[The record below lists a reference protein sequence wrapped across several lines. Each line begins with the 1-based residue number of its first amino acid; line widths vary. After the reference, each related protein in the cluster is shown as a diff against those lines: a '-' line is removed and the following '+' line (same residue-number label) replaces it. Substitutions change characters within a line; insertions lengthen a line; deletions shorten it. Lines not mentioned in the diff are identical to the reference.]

1 MDFRLYIK
9 GQECDLND
17 TFAVQLSYTAEDT
30 ESPSAVITEYS
41 KTVTLP
47 RTGNNDLIFNFIGDL
62 DRVQDNETYY
72 FNPLERIPMLLTYK
86 GSTVLEGYAKL
97 ENISNDSYSVT
108 LYSGVADFFYSFSTD
123 TDGDTFTIDR
133 LRFETDLDFDI
144 TKETVNTAWQ
154 RLKNPNKTGTNKW
167 DTINFAPMYNGLP
180 EDIDAGKALIN
191 ISGSSVFTAS
201 TMTSDGNTYETYQ
214 DNMLALSSF
223 SGEHTE
229 WEIGDLRSYC
239 QRPVLNVKKFF
250 EAVQTTAYE
259 KGFILNLDEGFF
271 NSLNPYYSKT
281 WLTMPM
287 LTQLETDGQTWTGRC
302 SSTYTED
309 VKPKTEATANVIFTG
324 QLNGTE
330 ISLPD
335 VNGKSNLNIK
345 FSLSADVNYSGSEL
359 YTGFLMHNYNSNQT
373 GNTFDDSY
381 NQNNNSGIV
390 IQFIVKD
397 VDNDA
402 IIAASPTYTLS
413 SLIDGQVKK
422 YPSYVGYGSNQE
434 GIAGTFKNNS
444 GRWDFTGLGG
454 NTEFDAVVEDIPR
467 VNNMSVSMA
476 VYSYA
481 TKLYRDNEY
490 WLDTLRKGEEIKTL
504 RGHVNDGDLIFTS
517 FGKTGSNAHITARM
531 MFSNMG
537 SVADYMIGFSKMFGL
552 KWLQEG
558 KTINL
563 MTRNRYYTKT
573 INDYSDDSDRSNIK
587 TEPLTHNKRYY
598 DLKNDADETYF
609 TEKYKR
615 DWGAE
620 YGRQRVDTG
629 YKFDSDVEEFFKDLA
644 YKGGVYGKMKS
655 NYYRHIKG
663 KNWNGMSNREWIPSP
678 ILDKITYSLVKNG
691 NDPDDTKDIEVGM
704 DVIKY
709 INYSPTARYDC
720 NDRMCFADSSDGAVD
735 GDSVLL
741 FYNGYKEQKDA
752 NGFPIDYMLTD
763 DLEAMFALNGDNAT
777 WLITSTEF
785 DTAGKR
791 IAYKYNALPDFGR
804 YYTDGT
810 NSIVLSMDM
819 GEPKELYCDLASNPN
834 STIYSRFWKRYLI
847 DQMNVDAR
855 KINIPLLYR
864 AGMDAQTLRD
874 FIKIDNQVYMLNSA
888 DYNVGTTGLTDSEL
902 IKINDV
908 YNYTQGQTLIYPEAI
923 LTVSPTSANVTFE
936 GGLLRFDVVFSN
948 LTDIYVKTDSPWLS
962 GYMNGD
968 SFMVNVETNKKAERN
983 GHIWL
988 VGRDYGGFDVVSDA
1002 IGIVQEKYIEIIP
1015 FPILKI
1021 TPTIGTIG
1029 YNGGEMAFNVQAENV
1044 EDVRFASNSEW
1055 ITGSI
1060 VGNLLK
1066 INVAVNSGDERSGNI
1081 WLEAI
1086 DLGGDNVKSN
1096 EVAITQ
1102 EKYVKQGSDVLM
1114 FTTTDGNT
1122 WNITQISAYTADNRL
1137 IEPIEKTS
1145 TGWTYGEDVA
1155 YIRSHDEHAP
1165 SEYIFKNLKTYTG
1178 FKDRVKYNECLG
1190 LFLNDGYCTS
1200 INTAN
1205 FDVSECVNM
1214 RNMFINCSGLT
1225 SLDVS
1230 NWNTSQ
1236 VTDMWGMFSG
1246 CKKLTSLDVS
1256 HFDTSK
1262 VTNMSGMFG
1271 GCTGL
1276 TSLDVSHFNTSQVT
1290 NMAGM
1295 FNGCSGLTSLDV
1307 SNFNT
1312 SQVTNM
1318 SYMFYDCSGLTYLD
1332 VSNWNTA
1339 NVSDMRDM
1347 FSDCRRLTS
1356 LDVSHFNTSQVTNMA
1371 AMFYFCSGLTS
1382 LDVSKFDTSQVTD
1395 MYYMFDACSGLTSLD
1410 VSNFNTSKV
1419 ARMTYMFGGCSGLT
1433 SLDVSKFD
1441 TSKVNDMWGMFYGC
1455 KGLASLDVSNFNT
1468 SQVTSMNYMFAYCS
1482 GLTSLDLSKWDT
1494 SKVDS
1499 MAGMF
1504 TNCKGLTSLDL
1515 SHFNTTKVADMS
1527 YMFNGCSGLISLDLS
1542 NWDTTKLPYY
1552 EDVNMQNMFK
1562 GCTALKT
1569 ITMKNCYER
1578 TVNEIKSALTEAGIL
1593 NNVTIITA

>member
-30 ESPSAVITEYS
+30 ESPSTVITEYS

-62 DRVQDNETYY
+62 DRIQDNETYY

-201 TMTSDGNTYETYQ
+201 TMTSDGNTYKTYQ

-287 LTQLETDGQTWTGRC
+287 LTQLETEGQTWTGRC

-309 VKPKTEATANVIFTG
+309 VKPKTEARANVIFTG

-330 ISLPD
+330 VSLPD

-359 YTGFLMHNYNSNQT
+359 YTGFLMHNYNSTQT
-373 GNTFDDSY
+373 GQSFDDSY

-444 GRWDFTGLGG
+444 GRWEFTGIGG

-467 VNNMSVSMA
+467 VNNMSVSMV

-537 SVADYMIGFSKMFGL
+537 SVADYLIGFSKMFGL

-587 TEPLTHNKRYY
+587 TEPLTHDKRYY

-663 KNWNGMSNREWIPSP
+663 KNWDGTTNREWIPSP

-785 DTAGKR
+785 DTTGKR
-791 IAYKYNALPDFGR
+791 IAYKYDALPDFGR

-810 NSIVLSMDM
+810 NSIVLSLDM
-819 GEPKELYCDLASNPN
+819 GEPKELYCNLASNPN
-834 STIYSRFWKRYLI
+834 TTIYSRFWKRYLT

-855 KINIPLLYR
+855 KINVPLLYR

-874 FIKIDNQVYMLNSA
+874 FVKIDNQIYMLNSA

-936 GGLLRFDVVFSN
+936 GGLLRFYVVFSN

-968 SFMVNVETNKKAERN
+968 SFMVNVETNKEAERN

-1002 IGIVQEKYIEIIP
+1002 IGIVQEKFIYP
-1015 FPILKI
+1015 DPVLTI
-1021 TPTIGTIG
+1021 TPTTGKID
-1029 YNGGEMAFNVQAENV
+1029 YNGGEMTFNVQAENV
-1044 EDVRFASNSEW
+1044 EDLRFVSNSEW
-1055 ITGSI
+1055 ITGSVI
-1060 VGNLLK
+1060 GNLLK
-1066 INVAVNSGDERSGNI
+1066 INVAKNDGKQRIGNI
-1081 WLEAI
+1081 WLTAI
-1086 DLGGDNVKSN
+1086 GLNGNTVNSN

-1102 EKYVKQGSDVLM
+1102 EDYETATSKKVLR
-1114 FTTTDGNT
+1114 FTTIDGET
-1122 WNITQISAYTADNRL
+1122 WNKRDISAFTADNSPL
-1137 IEPIEKTS
+1137 QPIEKTS
-1145 TGWTYGEDVA
+1145 TGWTYGEDV
-1155 YIRSHDEHAP
+1155 
-1165 SEYIFKNLKTYTG
+1165 EYIGFDNNISSNLLTYEG
-1178 FKDRVKYNECLG
+1178 FDSSEIKYRNLANYFNNNSKCNKISTAKMNVSQCSSMFRTFYNCYSL
-1190 LFLNDGYCTS
+1190 TS
-1200 INTAN
+1200 L
-1205 FDVSECVNM
+1205 DVSKWNTSQVTNM
-1214 RNMFINCSGLT
+1214 SSMFWNCSGLT

-1230 NWNTSQ
+1230 NWDTSK
-1236 VTDMWGMFSG
+1236 VTTMYNVFNG
-1246 CKKLTSLDVS
+1246 CRSLTSLDVS
-1256 HFDTSK
+1256 HFNTSQVTDMNGMFRDCSGLTSLDVSKWNTSKATDMSYMFSDCSGLTSLNVSNFDTSQ
-1262 VTNMSGMFG
+1262 VTNMSVMFG
-1271 GCTGL
+1271 DCKGL

-1290 NMAGM
+1290 KMNSM
-1295 FNGCSGLTSLDV
+1295 FNSCRSLTSLDV
-1307 SNFNT
+1307 SNFDT
-1312 SQVTNM
+1312 SKVTRM
-1318 SYMFYDCSGLTYLD
+1318 EWMFYNCT
-1332 VSNWNTA
+1332 
-1339 NVSDMRDM
+1339 
-1347 FSDCRRLTS
+1347 
-1356 LDVSHFNTSQVTNMA
+1356 
-1371 AMFYFCSGLTS
+1371 GLTS
-1382 LDVSKFDTSQVTD
+1382 LDVSKW
-1395 MYYMFDACSGLTSLD
+1395 
-1410 VSNFNTSKV
+1410 NTSKV
-1419 ARMTYMFGGCSGLT
+1419 ESME
-1433 SLDVSKFD
+1433 
-1441 TSKVNDMWGMFYGC
+1441 GMFDHC
-1455 KGLASLDVSNFNT
+1455 SSLT
-1468 SQVTSMNYMFAYCS
+1468 
-1482 GLTSLDLSKWDT
+1482 
-1494 SKVDS
+1494 
-1499 MAGMF
+1499 
-1504 TNCKGLTSLDL
+1504 
-1515 SHFNTTKVADMS
+1515 
-1527 YMFNGCSGLISLDLS
+1527 
-1542 NWDTTKLPYY
+1542 
-1552 EDVNMQNMFK
+1552 
-1562 GCTALKT
+1562 
-1569 ITMKNCYER
+1569 
-1578 TVNEIKSALTEAGIL
+1578 
-1593 NNVTIITA
+1593 

>member
-9 GQECDLND
+9 GQECDLNE

-62 DRVQDNETYY
+62 DRVQDNEATY

-97 ENISNDSYSVT
+97 ESISNDSYSVT

-167 DTINFAPMYNGLP
+167 DTVNFAPMYNGLP
-180 EDIDAGKALIN
+180 EDMDAGKALIN

-201 TMTSDGNTYETYQ
+201 TMTSDGNTYKTYQ

-229 WEIGDLRSYC
+229 WETGDLRSYC
-239 QRPVLNVKKFF
+239 QRPVLKVKKFF

-302 SSTYTED
+302 GSTYTED
-309 VKPKTEATANVIFTG
+309 VKPKTEASANVIFSG

-330 ISLPD
+330 VSLPD

-345 FSLSADVNYSGSEL
+345 FSLSANVDYSGSEL
-359 YTGFLMHNYNSNQT
+359 YTGFLMHNYNSTQT
-373 GNTFDDSY
+373 GQSFDESY
-381 NQNNNSGIV
+381 RQNNNSGIV

-413 SLIDGQVKK
+413 SLIDGQLKK

-444 GRWDFTGLGG
+444 GGWEFTGIGG

-467 VNNMSVSMA
+467 VNNMSVSMV

-490 WLDTLRKGEEIKTL
+490 WLDNLRKGEEIKTL
-504 RGHVNDGDLIFTS
+504 RGHVNDGELIFTS

-531 MFSNMG
+531 MFSTMG
-537 SVADYMIGFSKMFGL
+537 SVADYLIGFSKMFGL

-573 INDYSDDSDRSNIK
+573 IDDYSDDSDRSNIK

-598 DLKNDADETYF
+598 DLKNDAGETYF

-615 DWGAE
+615 DWGTE

-629 YKFDSDVEEFFKDLA
+629 YRFDSDVEEFFKDLV

-663 KNWNGMSNREWIPSP
+663 KNWNGTTDREWIPSP

-720 NDRMCFADSSDGAVD
+720 NDRMCFTDSSDGAVD

-785 DTAGKR
+785 DTTGKR
-791 IAYKYNALPDFGR
+791 IAYKYDALPDFGR

-810 NSIVLSMDM
+810 NSIVLSLDM
-819 GEPKELYCDLASNPN
+819 GEPKELYCGLASNPN
-834 STIYSRFWKRYLI
+834 STIYSRFWKRYLT

-855 KINIPLLYR
+855 KINVPLLYR

-908 YNYTQGQTLIYPEAI
+908 YNYTQGQTLIYPEAT
-923 LTVSPTSANVTFE
+923 LTISPTSGKIGFE

-968 SFMVNVETNKKAERN
+968 SFMVNVESSDNVKRN

-988 VGRDYGGFDVVSDA
+988 VGRDYGGNDIVSDA
-1002 IGIVQEKYIEIIP
+1002 VAINQFEEIKP
-1015 FPILKI
+1015 PILKI
-1021 TPTIGTIG
+1021 TPTTGTIG
-1029 YNGGEMAFNVQAENV
+1029 YNGGEMTFNVQAENV
-1044 EDVRFASNSEW
+1044 EDIRFASNSEW
-1055 ITGSI
+1055 ITGT
-1060 VGNLLK
+1060 VKGNLLK
-1066 INVAVNSGDERSGNI
+1066 INVAANAGDERSGNI

-1102 EKYVKQGSDVLM
+1102 GDHETAMGKRVLR
-1114 FTTTDGNT
+1114 FTTIDGNT
-1122 WNITQISAYTADNRL
+1122 WNKQAISAYTADNSL
-1137 IEPIEKTS
+1137 IQPTEKTS
-1145 TGWTYGEDVA
+1145 TGWTYGEDV
-1155 YIRSHDEHAP
+1155 
-1165 SEYIFKNLKTYTG
+1165 EYIYSTGISSNLLTYEGFDSSEIKYRNLANYFYNNSKCNDISTAKMNVSQCGSMYRMFYNCYGLTSLDLSNWDTSNVTNMYGMFYNCTGLTSLDVSNFKI
-1178 FKDRVKYNECLG
+1178 
-1190 LFLNDGYCTS
+1190 S
-1200 INTAN
+1200 NTAMKEMFRGCKSLTSLDVSKWDTSKVTDMGGMFQDCSGLTSLDVSKWNTSKVENMRDMFGNCKALTSLDVSN
-1205 FDVSECVNM
+1205 FDTSQVASM
-1214 RNMFINCSGLT
+1214 SNMFGNCSGLT

-1236 VTDMWGMFSG
+1236 VAS
-1246 CKKLTSLDVS
+1246 
-1256 HFDTSK
+1256 
-1262 VTNMSGMFG
+1262 MSNMFG
-1271 GCTGL
+1271 NCR
-1276 TSLDVSHFNTSQVT
+1276 
-1290 NMAGM
+1290 
-1295 FNGCSGLTSLDV
+1295 GLTSLDV

-1312 SQVTNM
+1312 SRVTYM
-1318 SYMFYDCSGLTYLD
+1318 S
-1332 VSNWNTA
+1332 N
-1339 NVSDMRDM
+1339 
-1347 FSDCRRLTS
+1347 
-1356 LDVSHFNTSQVTNMA
+1356 
-1371 AMFYFCSGLTS
+1371 
-1382 LDVSKFDTSQVTD
+1382 
-1395 MYYMFDACSGLTSLD
+1395 MFDNCSGLTSLD
-1410 VSNFNTSKV
+1410 VSNWNTSKV
-1419 ARMTYMFGGCSGLT
+1419 ENMDSMFDGCS
-1433 SLDVSKFD
+1433 S
-1441 TSKVNDMWGMFYGC
+1441 
-1455 KGLASLDVSNFNT
+1455 LASLDVSKWNT
-1468 SQVTSMNYMFAYCS
+1468 INMLTMGYMFRGCKS
-1482 GLTSLDLSKWDT
+1482 LTSLDLSSWYI
-1494 SKVDS
+1494 SKVSS
-1499 MAGMF
+1499 MGGMF
-1504 TNCKGLTSLDL
+1504 VNCNNL
-1515 SHFNTTKVADMS
+1515 V
-1527 YMFNGCSGLISLDLS
+1527 SLDLS
-1542 NWDTTKLPYY
+1542 NW
-1552 EDVNMQNMFK
+1552 VVGNNMVAMQGMFDR
-1562 GCTALKT
+1562 CTSLRT
-1569 ITMKNCYER
+1569 ITMKNCNQ
-1578 TVNEIKSALTEAGIL
+1578 TTIDKIKSALTEAGIL

>member
-9 GQECDLND
+9 GQECDLNE

-62 DRVQDNETYY
+62 DRVQGNETYY

-214 DNMLALSSF
+214 NNMLALSSF

-467 VNNMSVSMA
+467 VNNMSVSMV

-537 SVADYMIGFSKMFGL
+537 SVADYLIGFSKMFGL

-962 GYMNGD
+962 GYMNENI
-968 SFMVNVETNKKAERN
+968 FMVNVETNKKAERN

-1002 IGIVQEKYIEIIP
+1002 IGIVQEKFIYP
-1015 FPILKI
+1015 DPVLTI
-1021 TPTIGTIG
+1021 TPTTGTIG
-1029 YNGGEMAFNVQAENV
+1029 YNGGEMTFNVQAENV

-1055 ITGSI
+1055 ITGTI
-1060 VGNLLK
+1060 EGNLLK
-1066 INVAVNSGDERSGNI
+1066 INVAVNSGEERNGNI

-1086 DLGGDNVKSN
+1086 DLGDNEVKSN
-1096 EVAITQ
+1096 EVSIVQEAVVLDKRTIRFTIVSGVTWKAI
-1102 EKYVKQGSDVLM
+1102 
-1114 FTTTDGNT
+1114 N
-1122 WNITQISAYTADNRL
+1122 ISAYTSDDRML
-1137 IEPIEKTS
+1137 EPIIKDT
-1145 TGWTYGEDVA
+1145 TGWTYNEDVA
-1155 YIRSHDEHAP
+1155 YLKSEP
-1165 SEYIFKNLKTYTG
+1165 SNIGSQNLLTYDGIDAVYKECPSFFAFNYSLKTINIPRINTS
-1178 FKDRVKYNECLG
+1178 K
-1190 LFLNDGYCTS
+1190 CTS
-1200 INTAN
+1200 
-1205 FDVSECVNM
+1205 M
-1214 RNMFINCSGLT
+1214 KGMFLRCSGLT
-1225 SLDVS
+1225 SLDLS
-1230 NWNTSQ
+1230 NWDTSQ
-1236 VTDMWGMFSG
+1236 VTNMSWMFNDCIG
-1246 CKKLTSLDVS
+1246 LTSLDVS
-1256 HFDTSK
+1256 KWNTSK
-1262 VTNMSGMFG
+1262 VTTMEMMFSA
-1271 GCTGL
+1271 CSGL

-1290 NMAGM
+1290 DMNRM
-1295 FNGCSGLTSLDV
+1295 FESCENLTSLDL
-1307 SNFNT
+1307 SNWDTSKVTDMGSMFAFCNSLTSLDLSKWNT
-1312 SQVTNM
+1312 SKVTNM
-1318 SYMFYDCSGLTYLD
+1318 SNMFRSCDRLASLNL
-1332 VSNWNTA
+1332 SNWNTSQA
-1339 NVSDMRDM
+1339 TNMSEM
-1347 FSDCRRLTS
+1347 FYECIRLTS
-1356 LDVSHFNTSQVTNMA
+1356 LDVSHFNTSKVTNMA
-1371 AMFYFCSGLTS
+1371 SMFYTCRS
-1382 LDVSKFDTSQVTD
+1382 LN
-1395 MYYMFDACSGLTSLD
+1395 SLYL
-1410 VSNFNTSKV
+1410 SNW
-1419 ARMTYMFGGCSGLT
+1419 
-1433 SLDVSKFD
+1433 D
-1441 TSKVNDMWGMFYGC
+1441 TSKVTDMHNMFE
-1455 KGLASLDVSNFNT
+1455 
-1468 SQVTSMNYMFAYCS
+1468 YCYD
-1482 GLTSLDLSKWDT
+1482 LTSLDLSNWNMDNVSDT
-1494 SKVDS
+1494 
-1499 MAGMF
+1499 
-1504 TNCKGLTSLDL
+1504 
-1515 SHFNTTKVADMS
+1515 S
-1527 YMFNGCSGLISLDLS
+1527 YMFRGCYILR
-1542 NWDTTKLPYY
+1542 
-1552 EDVNMQNMFK
+1552 
-1562 GCTALKT
+1562 T
-1569 ITMKNCYER
+1569 ITMKNCSQG
-1578 TVNEIKSALTEAGIL
+1578 TIDKIKSALTEAGIL

>member
-62 DRVQDNETYY
+62 DRVQDNETTY

-97 ENISNDSYSVT
+97 ESISNDSYSVT

-223 SGEHTE
+223 SDEHTE

-271 NSLNPYYSKT
+271 NNLNPYYSKT

-309 VKPKTEATANVIFTG
+309 VKPKTEASANVIFIG

-330 ISLPD
+330 VSLPD

-359 YTGFLMHNYNSNQT
+359 YTGFLMHNYNSTQT
-373 GNTFDDSY
+373 GQTFNDSY

-444 GRWDFTGLGG
+444 GRWEFTGLGG

-467 VNNMSVSMA
+467 VNNMSVSMV

-785 DTAGKR
+785 DTTGKR
-791 IAYKYNALPDFGR
+791 IAYKYNELPDFGR

-810 NSIVLSMDM
+810 NSIVLSLDM

-834 STIYSRFWKRYLI
+834 TTIYSRFWKRYLT

-855 KINIPLLYR
+855 KINVPLLYR

-948 LTDIYVKTDSPWLS
+948 LTDIYVKTDSPWMS

-1002 IGIVQEKYIEIIP
+1002 IGIVQEKFIYP
-1015 FPILKI
+1015 DPVLTI
-1021 TPTIGTIG
+1021 TPTTGTIDH
-1029 YNGGEMAFNVQAENV
+1029 NGGEMTFNVQTENV
-1044 EDVRFASNSEW
+1044 EDVRFVSNSEW

-1066 INVAVNSGDERSGNI
+1066 INVAANAGDKRSGNI

-1086 DLGGDNVKSN
+1086 DLGDNEVKSN
-1096 EVAITQ
+1096 EVSIVQEAVVLDKRTIRFTIVSGVTWKAI
-1102 EKYVKQGSDVLM
+1102 
-1114 FTTTDGNT
+1114 N
-1122 WNITQISAYTADNRL
+1122 ISAYTSDDRM
-1137 IEPIEKTS
+1137 IEPITKDT
-1145 TGWTYGEDVA
+1145 TGWTYNEDVA
-1155 YIRSHDEHAP
+1155 YLK
-1165 SEYIFKNLKTYTG
+1165 SEQSNIGSQNLLTYDGIDAVYKNCHGFFGHNEKLKTINIPRINTSECIDMQG
-1178 FKDRVKYNECLG
+1178 MFLRCSSLSSLDLSNFDTSNVSNMGWMFSECLG
-1190 LFLNDGYCTS
+1190 LSYLN
-1200 INTAN
+1200 
-1205 FDVSECVNM
+1205 
-1214 RNMFINCSGLT
+1214 
-1225 SLDVS
+1225 VS
-1230 NWNTSQ
+1230 NW
-1236 VTDMWGMFSG
+1236 
-1246 CKKLTSLDVS
+1246 
-1256 HFDTSK
+1256 DTSK
-1262 VTNMSGMFG
+1262 VTRMDMMFSA
-1271 GCTGL
+1271 CSGL

-1290 NMAGM
+1290 DMNRM
-1295 FNGCSGLTSLDV
+1295 FENCENLTSLDL
-1307 SNFNT
+1307 SN
-1312 SQVTNM
+1312 
-1318 SYMFYDCSGLTYLD
+1318 
-1332 VSNWNTA
+1332 
-1339 NVSDMRDM
+1339 
-1347 FSDCRRLTS
+1347 
-1356 LDVSHFNTSQVTNMA
+1356 
-1371 AMFYFCSGLTS
+1371 
-1382 LDVSKFDTSQVTD
+1382 FDTSKVTD
-1395 MYYMFDACSGLTSLD
+1395 MHGMFFGCDGLTSLD

-1419 ARMTYMFGGCSGLT
+1419 TNMGYMFYFCR
-1433 SLDVSKFD
+1433 
-1441 TSKVNDMWGMFYGC
+1441 
-1455 KGLASLDVSNFNT
+1455 
-1468 SQVTSMNYMFAYCS
+1468 
-1482 GLTSLDLSKWDT
+1482 GLTSLDLSNWNMDNV
-1494 SKVDS
+1494 S
-1499 MAGMF
+1499 
-1504 TNCKGLTSLDL
+1504 
-1515 SHFNTTKVADMS
+1515 NTTS
-1527 YMFNGCSGLISLDLS
+1527 MFS
-1542 NWDTTKLPYY
+1542 NCFRLR
-1552 EDVNMQNMFK
+1552 
-1562 GCTALKT
+1562 T
-1569 ITMKNCYER
+1569 ITMKNCNQ
-1578 TVNEIKSALTEAGIL
+1578 TTIDKIKSALQDAGIV
-1593 NNVTIITA
+1593 NNVKIITA

>member
-9 GQECDLND
+9 GQECDLNE

-47 RTGNNDLIFNFIGDL
+47 RTGKNDLIFNFIGDL

-271 NSLNPYYSKT
+271 NGLNPYYSKT

-309 VKPKTEATANVIFTG
+309 VKPKTEASANVIFTG

-330 ISLPD
+330 VSLPD

-359 YTGFLMHNYNSNQT
+359 YTGFLMHNYNSTQT
-373 GNTFDDSY
+373 GQTFNDSY

-397 VDNDA
+397 VDNDS

-444 GRWDFTGLGG
+444 GRWEFTGIGG
-454 NTEFDAVVEDIPR
+454 NTEFDAVVEDVPR
-467 VNNMSVSMA
+467 VNNMSVSMV

-490 WLDTLRKGEEIKTL
+490 WLDNLRKGEEIKTL

-629 YKFDSDVEEFFKDLA
+629 YKFDSDVEEFFKDLV

-791 IAYKYNALPDFGR
+791 IAYKYDALPDFGR

-810 NSIVLSMDM
+810 NSIVLSLDM

-855 KINIPLLYR
+855 KINVPLLYR

-908 YNYTQGQTLIYPEAI
+908 YNYTQGQTLIYPEAT

-948 LTDIYVKTDSPWLS
+948 LTDIYIKTDSPWLS

-1002 IGIVQEKYIEIIP
+1002 IGIVQEKFIYP
-1015 FPILKI
+1015 DPILTI
-1021 TPTIGTIG
+1021 TPTTGTIDH
-1029 YNGGEMAFNVQAENV
+1029 NGGEMTFNVQTENV

-1066 INVAVNSGDERSGNI
+1066 INVAVNSGEERNGNI

-1086 DLGGDNVKSN
+1086 DLGDNEVKSN

-1102 EKYVKQGSDVLM
+1102 EKYVEVKSVLKY
-1114 FTTTDGNT
+1114 TTTDSSA
-1122 WNITQISAYTADNRL
+1122 WDSNIKAYTTNDRF
-1137 IEPIEKTS
+1137 IEPLTQDA
-1145 TGWTYGEDVA
+1145 TGWTYDNEVRYVKA
-1155 YIRSHDEHAP
+1155 DESYFPQKH
-1165 SEYIFKNLKTYTG
+1165 NLLTFNG
-1178 FKDRVKYNECLG
+1178 FGNKVKYKDCSKIFLG
-1190 LFLNDGYCTS
+1190 ERHCTS
-1200 INTAN
+1200 INTTN
-1205 FDVSECVNM
+1205 IDVSECTNM
-1214 RNMFINCSGLT
+1214 RYVFSDCNGLT

-1230 NWNTSQ
+1230 NWDTSK
-1236 VTDMWGMFSG
+1236 VITMNSMSSG
-1246 CKKLTSLDVS
+1246 CIGLTSLDVS

-1262 VTNMSGMFG
+1262 VTDMSFMFAGCNGLTSLDLSNFDTSQVVNMSDMFYN
-1271 GCTGL
+1271 CSNL
-1276 TSLDVSHFNTSQVT
+1276 TSLDVSNFNTSRVT
-1290 NMAGM
+1290 DMSLMFADCISLTSLDVSSFNTVKVTEMVGM
-1295 FNGCSGLTSLDV
+1295 FSDCSGLTSLDV

-1312 SQVTNM
+1312 SQVTDMHN
-1318 SYMFYDCSGLTYLD
+1318 MFY
-1332 VSNWNTA
+1332 
-1339 NVSDMRDM
+1339 
-1347 FSDCRRLTS
+1347 
-1356 LDVSHFNTSQVTNMA
+1356 
-1371 AMFYFCSGLTS
+1371 
-1382 LDVSKFDTSQVTD
+1382 
-1395 MYYMFDACSGLTSLD
+1395 
-1410 VSNFNTSKV
+1410 
-1419 ARMTYMFGGCSGLT
+1419 GCSGLAF
-1433 SLDVSKFD
+1433 LDLSNFD
-1441 TSKVNDMWGMFYGC
+1441 TSKVTDMRYMFYE
-1455 KGLASLDVSNFNT
+1455 
-1468 SQVTSMNYMFAYCS
+1468 CS
-1482 GLTSLDLSKWDT
+1482 DLTSLDLSNWNMDN
-1494 SKVDS
+1494 V
-1499 MAGMF
+1499 
-1504 TNCKGLTSLDL
+1504 N
-1515 SHFNTTKVADMS
+1515 NTS
-1527 YMFNGCSGLISLDLS
+1527 YMFRGCYILR
-1542 NWDTTKLPYY
+1542 
-1552 EDVNMQNMFK
+1552 
-1562 GCTALKT
+1562 T
-1569 ITMKNCYER
+1569 ITMKNCNQA
-1578 TVNEIKSALTEAGIL
+1578 TIDKIKSALTEAGIL
-1593 NNVTIITA
+1593 NNVQIITA